1 MTVIPPAPMKVI
13 LTACLLATQ
22 LSSIALGNQ
31 TKPNLL
37 AGINR
42 PNQTNPTMTR
52 LYNESLPKV

>member
-1 MTVIPPAPMKVI
+1 MKVI